1 MFITLIK
8 TIDYVINILIV
19 LFIMKMVIDPREFF
33 FNSALRPVDSIT
45 DPILSRIRKF
55 ISLNRLGIDYTPMI
69 AISVLLVLYI
79 LVHWLVPVHQKEF
92 IKSVSHDLTLL
103 QAVVES
109 LGKLL
114 LFLIHFMAF
123 SIFVLAMIPV
133 YSKNPIT
140 GFFKDI
146 ISPFGNLFRK
156 KTKHVEKGDL
166 WPRAGVIVFILSFII
181 LIVLN
186 SFIATS
192 LKDYALSWRTWI
204 QPILVISIE
213 AIGIYRFLVFL
224 LIASVILSWL
234 DAEIRNPFVNLVYM
248 LTEPILLPVR
258 RVIPPVGGIDLSP
271 WLACVFI
278 WITGRILTG
287 FFFHLEQLFFL

>member
-8 TIDYVINILIV
+8 TIDYVIHILII
-19 LFIMKMVIDPREFF
+19 LFIMKLVIDPREFF

-55 ISLNRLGIDYTPMI
+55 INLNRYGIDYTPVI
-69 AISVLLVLYI
+69 AISALICLYVLI
-79 LVHWLVPVHQKEF
+79 HWLVPVQQKEF
-92 IKSVSHDLTLL
+92 IKSISPDLTLL

-109 LGKLL
+109 LGKLV

-146 ISPFGNLFRK
+146 IAPFGNFLRK
-156 KTKHVEKGDL
+156 KPKHTEKGDL
-166 WPRAGVIVFILSFII
+166 WPRAGVVVFILGFII

-186 SFIATS
+186 SLVAPS
-192 LKDYALSWRTWI
+192 LRNFALSWKNWV
-204 QPILVISIE
+204 QPVLVICAE

-224 LIASVILSWL
+224 LVASVILSWL
-234 DAEIRNPFVNLVYM
+234 DAEMRNPFINIVYM

-258 RVIPPVGGIDLSP
+258 RVIPPVAGLDLSP
-271 WLACVFI
+271 WIACIAI
-278 WITGRILTG
+278 WITGRVITSFL
-287 FFFHLEQLFFL
+287 FHLEQLFLL